1 MRTIN
6 KKFIPPADCRVPT
19 SSELPES
26 KRENEYAAGSD
37 DELAALQQRALLELG
52 AADGGGQRRHARTA
66 CYFFDHLL
74 NLLLTCIYTYDL
86 FPFIIFV
93 RPISSSMHVSL
104 DLSVLDSSTPL
115 AFPLMKRKVN

>member
-1 MRTIN
+1 MRAIN
-6 KKFIPPADCRVPT
+6 KKSIPAADCRVPT

-52 AADGGGQRRHARTA
+52 AADGGGQRRHAHTA
-66 CYFFDHLL
+66 CYFFDHPL
-74 NLLLTCIYTYDL
+74 NPLLTYTYKQVASVYHL
-86 FPFIIFV
+86 CSAHFFEHACL
-93 RPISSSMHVSL
+93 SY